1 MNLRIETRTRLI
13 ELAGTMFFS
22 DVFQADI
29 EKQRAL
35 IEEGG
40 GSGAGTGQEKQ

>member
-22 DVFQADI
+22 DVFQADL
-29 EKQRAL
+29 EKQRP
-35 IEEGG
+35 
-40 GSGAGTGQEKQ
+40 